1 MVPVNQHEAALH
13 EAIQRE
19 RASTSGR
26 RFVRPTIVLTTAILL
41 VAALAGCASKAPA
54 AEATTGPKSGATATP
69 TSSTPTPEPT
79 PTFVAKAYTCLDIL
93 PPATLSVFQSKQS
106 AGFTLQKDYVQRV
119 RNFSPDLSQFA
130 DWNGILCQ
138 WAYPD
143 TQQSVDYGFSAITPQ
158 QAATEQASLVKN
170 GYSGTAKDHGMVF
183 VNADTADFPDT
194 YLFIDGYWFYA
205 STDPLLG
212 LIVDNVFQTPGQ

>member
-1 MVPVNQHEAALH
+1 MVFVM
-13 EAIQRE
+13 QRKGMT
-19 RASTSGR
+19 ASR
-26 RFVRPTIVLTTAILL
+26 LRIVRPSVVIATAILL
-41 VAALAGCASKAPA
+41 VAAVAGCASKSPA
-54 AEATTGPKSGATATP
+54 AHSTTESTSGATVAPAT
-69 TSSTPTPEPT
+69 STPTPVPT
-79 PTFVAKAYTCLDIL
+79 PTFVVKAYTCQDIL
-93 PPATLSVFQSKQS
+93 PPATLAVFQSKQS

-138 WAYPD
+138 WAYPN
-143 TQQSVDYGFSAITPQ
+143 TQQSVDYGFSPITAQ
-158 QAATEQASLVKN
+158 QATTEQASLVKN

-183 VNADTADFPDT
+183 VNTDTADFPDT

-205 STDPLLG
+205 STDSLLG